1 MYLTLTGVFR
11 LNVY

>member
-1 MYLTLTGVFR
+1 MYLTLTDVVR